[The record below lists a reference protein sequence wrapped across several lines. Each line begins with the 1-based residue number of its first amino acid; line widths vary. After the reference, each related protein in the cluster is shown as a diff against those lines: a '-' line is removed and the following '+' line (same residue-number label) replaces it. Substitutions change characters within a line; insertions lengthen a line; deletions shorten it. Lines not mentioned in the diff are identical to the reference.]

1 MNTDW
6 EMKKMGVLSEAELN
20 QITEKV
26 IGCAFKVSNT
36 LGIGFV
42 EKVYENALAY
52 ESAKSGLRIQQ
63 QYPIKVYYDSRI
75 VGDFFTDLVAEEQVL
90 IELKVVRMLD
100 NTHMAQCLNYLRA
113 SGLPV
118 CLLIN
123 FGRPKIEIKR
133 LVPSDIWKPAV
144 YGKV

>member
-1 MNTDW
+1 MD
-6 EMKKMGVLSEAELN
+6 VLPEELSR
-20 QITEKV
+20 ITEKV

-42 EKVYENALAY
+42 EKVYENSLAY
-52 ESAKSGLRIQQ
+52 EIWKTKLQVKQQ
-63 QYPIKVYYDSRI
+63 HPICVYYDQKLVGEFFADLLVEERI
-75 VGDFFTDLVAEEQVL
+75 LV
-90 IELKVVRMLD
+90 ELKVARSFD
-100 NTHMAQCLNYLRA
+100 NTHMMQCLNYLRA

-133 LVPSDIWKPAV
+133 ILPSDVWKPAV
-144 YGKV
+144 YGHL